1 MKITSIN
8 RTPRFKRSYKKLL
21 QKVKDDFDKKI
32 YLFVENPRDPSLGTH
47 KLKGNL
53 EECFA
58 FKLIDGFR
66 VLFFFNSPEEISFI
80 DIGPHD
86 KYQQWSR

>member
-1 MKITSIN
+1 MKIAVLKRTS
-8 RTPRFKRSYKKLL
+8 RFKRSYKKLP
-21 QKVKDDFDKKI
+21 QKVKFDFDKKI
-32 YLFVENPRDPSLGTH
+32 YLFVENPKDKSLGTH

-53 EECFA
+53 EECYA

-66 VLFFFNSPEEISFI
+66 VLFFFNSAEEVNLI